1 MKRIFCAALLVSC
14 GMGCAVEIGCS
25 SAGSDGAT
33 SGSDAGDS
41 TADGGDGAP
50 SSGDISVPA
59 TDGTWPAA
67 QDVTFTGKG
76 AKDLGAIAITHG
88 AGTIQ
93 FKGAPAQ
100 AFFFDATPVPTGT
113 DDAGDFSGSR
123 DFQIIAAQDSRFIMA
138 WITCT
143 GTQLGYIYY
152 ESTDGDTSST
162 TAVPGGELPASGT
175 CTVAET
181 PTSVAVS
188 LPAVT
193 LPSAPPLVSGFT
205 ITGQDLSFD
214 GTNPGKANV
223 NGESWTMYP
232 FNTVDCRDCATP
244 GWYELH
250 SLFYD
255 PNNQNACLGIL
266 YLTEGSPAQTELA
279 YFLCLPALS
288 APLTNDQEFFD
299 SAWTSP

>member
-1 MKRIFCAALLVSC
+1 MKKFFCAALLA
-14 GMGCAVEIGCS
+14 GCAVGIGCS
-25 SAGSDGAT
+25 SSSNDAT
-33 SGSDAGDS
+33 STGGSDAGEGTDGG
-41 TADGGDGAP
+41 GGDGS
-50 SSGDISVPA
+50 SSGNISVPA
-59 TDGTWPAA
+59 TDGMWPAQ
-67 QDVTFTGKG
+67 QDVTFSGKG
-76 AKDLGAIAITHG
+76 AKDLGTIDITHG
-88 AGTIQ
+88 VGTIQ

-100 AFFFDATPVPTGT
+100 AFFFDATPVPAGTG
-113 DDAGDFSGSR
+113 DAGDFSGSR

-143 GTQLGYIYY
+143 GTKLGFIYY
-152 ESTDGDTSST
+152 ESTDGDTSSS
-162 TAVPGGELPASGT
+162 TAIPGGELAATGT

-188 LPAVT
+188 LPEVT
-193 LPSAPPLVSGFT
+193 LPQAPSLVSGFT
-205 ITGQDLSFD
+205 ITGKDLSFD

-255 PNNQNACLGIL
+255 PANRNACLGIL
-266 YLTEGSPAQTELA
+266 YLMENSPSQTELA
-279 YFLCLPALS
+279 YFLCLPQLT
-288 APLTNDQEFFD
+288 APLPNDQQFFD
-299 SAWTSP
+299 SSWTSP

>member
-1 MKRIFCAALLVSC
+1 MKRIFCAALL
-14 GMGCAVEIGCS
+14 GLCAVGIGCS
-25 SAGSDGAT
+25 SSSNEGTSPGGSDGGT
-33 SGSDAGDS
+33 G
-41 TADGGDGAP
+41 TTDGGG
-50 SSGDISVPA
+50 SWNGDISVPA
-59 TDGTWPAA
+59 TDGSWPAQ

-76 AKDLGAIAITHG
+76 AKDLGAISITHG

-100 AFFFDATPVPTGT
+100 AFFFDATPVPEGTG
-113 DDAGDFSGSR
+113 DAGDFSGSR
-123 DFQIIAAQDSRFIMA
+123 DFQIIAAQDSRFIMM

-143 GTQLGYIYY
+143 GTDLGFIYY
-152 ESTDGDTSST
+152 ESTDGDSSSS
-162 TAVPGGELPASGT
+162 TAVPGGELAATGT

-205 ITGQDLSFD
+205 ITGSDLSFD

-223 NGESWTMYP
+223 NNESWTMYP

-255 PNNQNACLGIL
+255 SANQNACLGIL
-266 YLTEGSPAQTELA
+266 YLMEGSPSQTELA

-288 APLTNDQEFFD
+288 APLTNDQQFFD
-299 SAWTSP
+299 SSWTSP

>member
-1 MKRIFCAALLVSC
+1 MKKIFCAALLGLC
-14 GMGCAVEIGCS
+14 GMGCAVGIGCS
-25 SAGSDGAT
+25 SSSNDGTSGGNGNDAGSGT
-33 SGSDAGDS
+33 S
-41 TADGGDGAP
+41 DGGS

-59 TDGTWPAA
+59 TDGNWPAQ

-100 AFFFDATPVPTGT
+100 AFFFNATPVPTGT
-113 DDAGDFSGSR
+113 GDAGDFSTSR
-123 DFQIIAAQDSRFIMA
+123 DFQIIAAQDSRFIMM

-143 GTQLGYIYY
+143 GTDLGFIYY
-152 ESTDGDTSST
+152 ESTDGDSSSS
-162 TAVPGGELPASGT
+162 TAVPGGELAASGT

-205 ITGQDLSFD
+205 VTGSDLSFD

-232 FNTVDCRDCATP
+232 FNTVDCRDCANP
-244 GWYELH
+244 GWWELH

-255 PNNQNACLGIL
+255 PSNQNACLGIL
-266 YLTEGSPAQTELA
+266 YLMEGTTDKTELA
-279 YFLCLPALS
+279 YFLCLPQLS
-288 APLTNDQEFFD
+288 APLPNEQEFFD
-299 SAWTSP
+299 SSWTSP